1 MNTIWKLFIGDIKRL
16 TSNVVSIIIVIGLVM
31 IPGLFTWFNV
41 AACWDPF
48 SNMKNLKFA
57 VANVDEGYRSDLI
70 PVKVTVGDQVVN
82 ALRANSELDWTI
94 TSKSDAINGA
104 KSGKYYAAIVIP
116 KSFSKD
122 MMTFFSDDVEHAELT
137 YYRNEKKNALAPNLL
152 NEGTDEVA
160 AEINTTFA
168 KTITS
173 AGLEIASSLAD
184 QLSTPAAKE
193 QLNTFNA
200 NIAGFATQ
208 LNSTADLLGTY
219 GSLTESAGTLLNT
232 ANTLIEQT
240 SSAAKQGST
249 DLSSSKQGISDVAS
263 ALSTTTETM
272 NNALDT
278 SASSFGA
285 VSDSIDKLYA
295 DANNGSTTIASELD
309 HQATTVG
316 EQVQQYTEIRN
327 TLAGYLGDDSSIV
340 KALDR
345 SIARQTKLQQA
356 LNTASNDIRQGN
368 QDAQNQQAQVKDLAN
383 QAKNS
388 IAGIKADFTSNVK
401 PQIESL
407 SATITDASGV
417 LNTSAAKLNTTLGNL
432 QGTSNDANDMLNDT
446 RDTLD
451 TVANKLRSA
460 SSELTSFNGKL
471 NDALNSGDMS
481 MVKEVLGN
489 DPETLASTLAAPVQL
504 KRKAVFPV
512 ENFGSSMTPFYT
524 LIPLWVGSLLM
535 AVTLKTTVSR
545 RIRESLGNPRPH
557 QLFLGHYG
565 VFALIALLQ
574 STVSLGGDLLFLH
587 VQAVHPLLFM
597 LTGWLASLVFSF
609 FAYTMVVSFGNV
621 GKAIGVL
628 MLIVQISGA
637 NAAYPVQM
645 LPGFIAK
652 VSPFLPLTHAVTMMR
667 AAIAG
672 IYGMDYWKAAGLL
685 LAFIPPLLLLGLLL
699 RKPLVKF
706 NQWYVAQ
713 VESTKVLS

>member
-1 MNTIWKLFIGDIKRL
+1 MSTIWKLFTGDIKRL

-94 TSKSDAINGA
+94 TSKSDAIEGA

-116 KSFSKD
+116 KQFS
-122 MMTFFSDDVEHAELT
+122 
-137 YYRNEKKNALAPNLL
+137 
-152 NEGTDEVA
+152 TDEVA
-160 AEINTTFA
+160 AEINTVFA

-184 QLSTPAAKE
+184 QLSTPAVKE
-193 QLNTFNA
+193 QLNTFNT

-208 LNSTADLLGTY
+208 LESTADLLGTY
-219 GSLTESAGTLLNT
+219 GSLTDSAGALLDT
-232 ANTLIEQT
+232 ANALITQA
-240 SSAAKQGST
+240 SSAAQQGST
-249 DLSSSKQGISDVAS
+249 DLKGAKQGVSDVAG
-263 ALSTTTETM
+263 ALSTTTEAM
-272 NNALDT
+272 SNALDT

-295 DANNGSTTIASELD
+295 DANSGATTTADELE
-309 HQATTVG
+309 HQATAVG
-316 EQVQQYTEIRN
+316 KQTAQYTEIRN
-327 TLAGYLGDDSSIV
+327 TLAGLLGDDSSIV

-345 SIARQTKLQQA
+345 SITRQTRLQQA
-356 LNTASNDIRQGN
+356 LNTTASDIRQGN
-368 QDAQNQQAQVKDLAN
+368 QDAQNQRAQVKDLAK
-383 QAKNS
+383 QAQNS
-388 IAGIKADFTSNVK
+388 IASITADYASNVQ

-407 SATITDASGV
+407 SATVADASSV
-417 LNTSAAKLNTTLGNL
+417 LDTSAAKLNTTLGDL
-432 QGTSNDANDMLNDT
+432 RSTSSDADSMLADAHA
-446 RDTLD
+446 TLD
-451 TVANKLRSA
+451 KVANKLRSA

-471 NDALNSGDMS
+471 SEALNSGDMS

-512 ENFGSSMTPFYT
+512 ANFGSSMAPFYT

-535 AVTLKTTVSR
+535 AVTLKTSVSR
-545 RIRESLGNPRPH
+545 RTRESLGNPRPH

-609 FAYTMVVSFGNV
+609 FAYTMVASFGNV

-637 NAAYPVQM
+637 NAAYPMQM
-645 LPGFIAK
+645 LPDFIAK

-672 IYGMDYWKAAGLL
+672 IYDMDYWRAAGLL